1 MSAPSQSTQ
10 PLVPRRAAARLA
22 AVDARAMAAQAAGR
36 CRIAAP
42 DAEWLLAVPLR
53 LPPVPGGVPP
63 RPLILGVAALATANA
78 AVALALELVMA
89 RGDAAA
95 IGLTLTTASRLGIA
109 AREGIYIVDSGGSP
123 RQRQRLA
130 HSTALATHAA
140 ADALATYAL
149 AASSRGFDHVPRPE
163 YAFPRA
169 RGRGVDALKMRL
181 FCESP
186 SGGDG
191 ESIPAAEAAYDA
203 VAHGLQVCAL
213 PFPRLGACAAEHRV
227 ARAVCLASTF
237 VGWAALGSG
246 AA

>member
-1 MSAPSQSTQ
+1 MATPSQSTQ
-10 PLVPRRAAARLA
+10 PFIPHRTEARLA
-22 AVDARAMAAQAAGR
+22 AVDARAMAAQAAAR
-36 CRIAAP
+36 CRVAAP
-42 DAEWLLAVPLR
+42 DAEWLQAVPLR

-78 AVALALELVMA
+78 AVALALDLVTA
-89 RGDAAA
+89 HGDAAA

-109 AREGIYIVDSGGSP
+109 AREGMYVMESGGGP
-123 RQRQRLA
+123 RHRQRLA

-149 AASSRGFDHVPRPE
+149 AASPRGFDHMSSPE
-163 YAFPRA
+163 YAFPPA
-169 RGRGVDALKMRL
+169 WGRVVDALKMRL
-181 FCESP
+181 FGESP
-186 SGGDG
+186 SARDR
-191 ESIPAAEAAYDA
+191 ESIAAAEAAYDA